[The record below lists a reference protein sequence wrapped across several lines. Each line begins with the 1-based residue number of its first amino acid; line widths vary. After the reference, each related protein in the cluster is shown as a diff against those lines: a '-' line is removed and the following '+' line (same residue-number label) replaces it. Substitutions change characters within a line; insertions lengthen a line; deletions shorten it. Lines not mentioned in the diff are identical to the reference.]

1 MRNVIHEIK
10 NHLAVA
16 IANVE
21 AFRDGVLDASPAR
34 LEAVLQALAEV
45 DVLLSQLPR
54 ASTIATLAPSM
65 NPIDVCAVITNEVL
79 GLEAAAQQRGIAF
92 QVHQCETTGA
102 GCQRFGG
109 DPVRVAEIVNNV
121 VSNAIRYTP
130 AGGRIEVD
138 CRRSD
143 GTLMLSVTDSGP
155 GIADSD
161 RERIFDP
168 GYRGSAA
175 PGTTGSGLGL
185 ALAKR
190 FAQEHGGAIE
200 VLSANGSGAQFVV
213 KLPGT
218 HLGTVARE
226 GADGL
231 LSLL

>member
-1 MRNVIHEIK
+1 MKNVIHEIK

-16 IANVE
+16 VANIE
-21 AFRDGVLDASPAR
+21 AFRDGVFDASPAR
-34 LEAVLQALAEV
+34 LDAVLQALAEA
-45 DVLLSQLPR
+45 DVLISRLPR
-54 ASTIATLAPSM
+54 DSVIATVATSM
-65 NPIDVCAVITNEVL
+65 DAIDVCAVITNEVL
-79 GLEAAAQQRGIAF
+79 ALEASAQQRGIAF
-92 QVHQCETTGA
+92 SVHQCVSVGE
-102 GCQRFGG
+102 GCHRFGG

-138 CRRSD
+138 CRRAD
-143 GTLMLSVTDSGP
+143 GTLMLSVTDL
-155 GIADSD
+155 D

-175 PGTTGSGLGL
+175 SGTLGSGLGL

-190 FAQEHGGAIE
+190 FAEEHGGSIE
-200 VLSANGSGAQFVV
+200 VLSATGTGAQFVV

-218 HLGTVARE
+218 QPGTVARE
-226 GADGL
+226 GSDGS

>member
-16 IANVE
+16 VANIE
-21 AFRDGVLDASPAR
+21 AFRDGVLVPSPAR
-34 LEAVLQALAEV
+34 LEAVLQALAEA
-45 DVLLSQLPR
+45 DVLLSQLPHT
-54 ASTIATLAPSM
+54 AAIATLTTDI

-92 QVHQCETTGA
+92 EVHQCEITGA
-102 GCQRFGG
+102 GCRRFGG

-130 AGGRIEVD
+130 AGGRIEID

-143 GTLMLSVTDSGP
+143 GTLALSVTDSGP
-155 GIADSD
+155 GIAEAD

-175 PGTTGSGLGL
+175 TGTSGSGLGL

-190 FAQEHGGAIE
+190 FAEEHGGSIE
-200 VLSANGSGAQFVV
+200 VLSASGSGAQFVV
-213 KLPGT
+213 TLPGT
-218 HLGTVARE
+218 QLGSVARE
-226 GADGL
+226 GADGS

>member
-1 MRNVIHEIK
+1 MRSVIHEIK

-16 IANVE
+16 VANVE
-21 AFRDGVLDASPAR
+21 AFRDGVFEPSPAR
-34 LEAVLQALAEV
+34 LEAVLQALAEA
-45 DVLLSQLPR
+45 DVLLGQLPR
-54 ASTIATLAPSM
+54 DAAIASLATSM
-65 NPIDVCAVITNEVL
+65 SPIDVCAVITNEVL
-79 GLEAAAQQRGIAF
+79 GLEASAQQRGIAF
-92 QVHQCETTGA
+92 TVQQCESA
-102 GCQRFGG
+102 GQGCRRFGG

-121 VSNAIRYTP
+121 ISNAIRYTP

-155 GIADSD
+155 GIAERD
-161 RERIFDP
+161 RKRIFDP

-175 PGTTGSGLGL
+175 SGIAGSGLGL

-190 FAQEHGGAIE
+190 FAEEHGGTID
-200 VLSANGSGAQFVV
+200 VLSASGNGAQFVV

-218 HLGTVARE
+218 HLGSPARE
-226 GADGL
+226 GADGS

>member
-16 IANVE
+16 VANVE
-21 AFRDGVLDASPAR
+21 AFRDGIFEPSPAR
-34 LEAVLQALAEV
+34 LEAVLQALAEA
-45 DVLLSQLPR
+45 DMLLSQLPHDS
-54 ASTIATLAPSM
+54 AIATLATTMS
-65 NPIDVCAVITNEVL
+65 PIDVCAVITNEVL
-79 GLEAAAQQRGIAF
+79 GLEASALQRGIAF

-102 GCQRFGG
+102 GCHRFDG
-109 DPVRVAEIVNNV
+109 DPMRVAEIVNNV

-130 AGGRIEVD
+130 AGGRVEVD

-143 GTLMLSVTDSGP
+143 GTLMLSVTDTGP
-155 GIADSD
+155 GIADLD

-168 GYRGSAA
+168 GYRGSAGS
-175 PGTTGSGLGL
+175 GTTGSGLGL

-190 FAQEHGGAIE
+190 FAEDHGGSIE
-200 VLSANGSGAQFVV
+200 VLGANGSGAQFVV

-218 HLGTVARE
+218 HLSIARE
-226 GADGL
+226 GADGS

>member
-1 MRNVIHEIK
+1 
-10 NHLAVA
+10 
-16 IANVE
+16 
-21 AFRDGVLDASPAR
+21 
-34 LEAVLQALAEV
+34 LEA
-45 DVLLSQLPR
+45 S
-54 ASTIATLAPSM
+54 
-65 NPIDVCAVITNEVL
+65 
-79 GLEAAAQQRGIAF
+79 AQQRGIAF
-92 QVHQCETTGA
+92 SVHQCVSVGE
-102 GCQRFGG
+102 GCHRFGG

-138 CRRSD
+138 CRRAD

-155 GIADSD
+155 GVADLD

-175 PGTTGSGLGL
+175 SGTLGSGLGL

-190 FAQEHGGAIE
+190 FAEEHGGSIE
-200 VLSANGSGAQFVV
+200 VLSATGTGAQFVV

-218 HLGTVARE
+218 QPGTVARE
-226 GADGL
+226 GSDGS